1 VSGARDRDFTPDQMA
16 QMFLAYGDGMLKAMI
31 AGGKAAVMVMSG
43 HAVERELSFPKSG
56 PPVFPGLRWQTGHLR
71 RSVAASPE
79 AHAVSEKEGE
89 ASFGTSVPY
98 GIKHE
103 QGWEGYEHV
112 PQHIR
117 RIKSRSLFARN
128 DEGKRRKVA
137 QGIAFVR
144 AHERYATYPARRYLG
159 RTLEADS
166 PLADRLIDRA
176 HWILLMTGTP
186 PDAGE
191 VISGGGAQ

>member
-1 VSGARDRDFTPDQMA
+1 MRDRDFTTDQMA
-16 QMFLAYGDGMLKAMI
+16 EMFLAYGNNMLRAMI
-31 AGGKAAVMVMSG
+31 AGGKAAVLVMSK
-43 HAVERELSFPKSG
+43 HAVERELSFPKKG

-71 RSVAASPE
+71 RSVAASAE
-79 AHAVSEKEGE
+79 AHAISDKEGE

-98 GIKHE
+98 GVKHE
-103 QGWEGYEHV
+103 QGWEGTESV

-117 RIKSRSLFARN
+117 RIKSRNLFARN

-144 AHERYATYPARRYLG
+144 AHERYVTISARRYLG
-159 RTLEADS
+159 RTLESDS

-176 HWILLMTGTP
+176 HWILLMTGAP
-186 PDAGE
+186 PSAGE
-191 VISGGGAQ
+191 VLSGGGAQ